1 MAEFKYPEI
10 GRNVRNRLR
19 MKRQT
24 VLDEL
29 KKYDISIGLNT
40 LSNYESGI
48 TDTPASVLIHLA
60 KIYDTDIKYLFNRDQ
75 LEVLDF
81 IFYPD
86 KTMSLSRNSNRL
98 TEKGERL
105 YDLNKNVT
113 SPHISYKYIIL
124 EEDDPY
130 MHLPKNT
137 RLVYKE
143 ADGNLISI
151 NDEFDYF
158 IIAQDVPQGHNRVSK
173 EYLTKAKKVQESQK
187 PKLVYYINH
196 TGEEAFMSEREFLDS
211 IQGVITKIIIDI
223 KTKNTENF

>member
-1 MAEFKYPEI
+1 MAEPKYPKI
-10 GRNVRNRLR
+10 GRYARNSLR

-24 VLDEL
+24 VIDEL

-48 TDTPASVLIHLA
+48 TDTPASVLLHLA
-60 KIYDTDIKYLFNRDQ
+60 KIYDADIKYLFSKDE
-75 LEVLDF
+75 LEVLDY
-81 IFYPD
+81 FYFPN
-86 KTMSLSRNSNRL
+86 KTLSLSRNSNRL

-113 SPHISYKYIIL
+113 SPHINYKYIIL

-158 IIAQDVPQGHNRVSK
+158 IIAKDILEGNNMVSK
-173 EYLTKAKKVQESQK
+173 AYLTKAKKVQESQK

-196 TGEEAFMSEREFLDS
+196 IGEEAFMSEREFLDS

-223 KTKNTENF
+223 KTKNTANF

>member
-1 MAEFKYPEI
+1 MAEPKYPKI
-10 GRNVRNRLR
+10 GRRARNSLR

-24 VLDEL
+24 VIDEL
-29 KKYDISIGLNT
+29 NKYGISIGLNT
-40 LSNYESGI
+40 LSNYEGGF
-48 TDTPASVLIHLA
+48 TNTPASVLIHLA
-60 KIYDTDIKYLFNRDQ
+60 KIYETEIKYLFDRD
-75 LEVLDF
+75 EVGVFDEIYFPNNTLN
-81 IFYPD
+81 
-86 KTMSLSRNSNRL
+86 LSRNQNRL
-98 TEKGERL
+98 TEKRERL
-105 YDLNKNVT
+105 YDLHKNVT

-130 MHLPKNT
+130 MHFPKNT

-158 IIAQDVPQGHNRVSK
+158 IIARDVPQGYNYVSK
-173 EYLTKAKKVQESQK
+173 TYLTKAKKVQESQK

-196 TGEEAFMSEREFLDS
+196 IGEEAFMSEREFLDS

-223 KTKNTENF
+223 KTKNTANF